1 MKRALYWMNRL
12 RTHGATGLRDLTN
25 GGLTLSAWPLL
36 ASLCALAAAA
46 AFLPAGMA
54 RALIFWVASG
64 AFLVAI
70 FFDRLGCVEWIVS
83 GLVGSFALFSLLGPL
98 VWPRGIA
105 PHWAVLAV
113 MVAALVNEW
122 RSKPRVLTIHAGAV
136 DLAAAFVMVL
146 VSFPIAIVA
155 KRNGFEPDG
164 AFVGRHYFVGDSYY
178 FYSFAEAFV
187 NGRHLPV
194 EVPFVAGAQNAYRTW
209 LCAGFGGLRLLVG
222 APSPVAGIGLVP
234 VFLLATPGLAVWSF
248 IRSSGSEPSA
258 RAAALAGALAI
269 LLFTLRPD
277 LAIYPTTQAFAM
289 GTLFLLGWLW
299 RGPFPSVPARMLSLG
314 AAVVIV
320 MGHGLSGAI
329 AVTFVGVR
337 SVQMLLVRETRR
349 SGAWLSLASGGLG
362 LLFLLVSRMPYAGAR
377 HAIAWPFIA
386 HGAGAFVDGWQV
398 GIALIVV
405 CGALAW
411 RTGGLVPIAVL
422 AAGLL
427 FRISAELPVDPS
439 EAWFAQVNADRF
451 VYLACAT
458 LAFALVGTN
467 RRRLALVLVLG
478 LGVFAGW
485 RPPTLPTWLHIVRL
499 ATADGIRVDPRKLQL
514 FQEICRRTPADAR
527 IMTNVALNSL
537 PAFTGRVQAPVAP
550 NLWAMS
556 MLTPAAFEARV
567 RDQKS
572 FAGATAAEK
581 IAIMDRGGYTHALLA
596 ANVGVD
602 KLPTWVQSQFP
613 AGSVDVL
620 YADGDS
626 VLLARR
632 R

>member
-1 MKRALYWMNRL
+1 
-12 RTHGATGLRDLTN
+12 
-25 GGLTLSAWPLL
+25 
-36 ASLCALAAAA
+36 
-46 AFLPAGMA
+46 
-54 RALIFWVASG
+54 
-64 AFLVAI
+64 
-70 FFDRLGCVEWIVS
+70 
-83 GLVGSFALFSLLGPL
+83 
-98 VWPRGIA
+98 
-105 PHWAVLAV
+105 
-113 MVAALVNEW
+113 
-122 RSKPRVLTIHAGAV
+122 
-136 DLAAAFVMVL
+136 
-146 VSFPIAIVA
+146 
-155 KRNGFEPDG
+155 
-164 AFVGRHYFVGDSYY
+164 
-178 FYSFAEAFV
+178 
-187 NGRHLPV
+187 
-194 EVPFVAGAQNAYRTW
+194 
-209 LCAGFGGLRLLVG
+209 
-222 APSPVAGIGLVP
+222 
-234 VFLLATPGLAVWSF
+234 
-248 IRSSGSEPSA
+248 
-258 RAAALAGALAI
+258 
-269 LLFTLRPD
+269 
-277 LAIYPTTQAFAM
+277 
-289 GTLFLLGWLW
+289 
-299 RGPFPSVPARMLSLG
+299 
-314 AAVVIV
+314 
-320 MGHGLSGAI
+320 
-329 AVTFVGVR
+329 
-337 SVQMLLVRETRR
+337 
-349 SGAWLSLASGGLG
+349 
-362 LLFLLVSRMPYAGAR
+362 
-377 HAIAWPFIA
+377 
-386 HGAGAFVDGWQV
+386 
-398 GIALIVV
+398 
-405 CGALAW
+405 
-411 RTGGLVPIAVL
+411 
-422 AAGLL
+422 
-427 FRISAELPVDPS
+427 
-439 EAWFAQVNADRF
+439 